1 MQVWFNNNKLNV
13 IAWHLL
19 GVAVDSQPNKVN
31 SLPGQANS
39 KEPHQAFLRKNISSI
54 FIDQLKGKKDN
65 NMTKMTKNRI
75 VSFIIML
82 LVFGV
87 AACGGKAEENEEPGM
102 FESISA
108 IKDFADNMEDMA
120 EELDEIEEDA
130 DVLIKA
136 TPLTNDQLKAFLP
149 EELQG
154 LPRRSFTVGDQAL
167 LSMATAEANYENE
180 EGQSIDLS
188 LMDGAGET
196 GSAVIQ
202 MQRLGLSRDFEKQ
215 TEDGYEKS
223 IDFEGY
229 RGTEEYSKYRDVG
242 NANLTVLVANR
253 FVIALSAKDVSME
266 DLKKAARS
274 LAFDELE
281 DLAK

>member
-130 DVLIKA
+130 DVLINA